1 MESSSQLLRTEI
13 SHYLILADALKE
25 RYGELDDE
33 TLKDTLEGIS
43 ELPEAVAVVI
53 RSSLDDEAYIV
64 GLKGRLED
72 LQARLSRL
80 KERYEKKRALARWA
94 MVEADLEKVVCE
106 DLSVSL
112 RKGGEKL
119 EVIDEARVPEAFFV
133 PQPAKLDRKSLT
145 EALKR
150 GEMVNGALLVMADP
164 TITVRVR

>member
-1 MESSSQLLRTEI
+1 MINDNILRSEV
-13 SHYLILADALKE
+13 SHYLILADNLKE

-43 ELPEAVAVVI
+43 DLPEAVAAVI
-53 RSSLDDEAYIV
+53 RSSLDDEAYIL
-64 GLKGRLED
+64 GLKSRLDD

-80 KERYEKKRALARWA
+80 RDRYEKKRALARWA
-94 MVEADLEKVVCE
+94 MVEADLDKVMAA

-119 EVIDEARVPEAFFV
+119 EVIDEARVAEAFFV
-133 PQPAKLDRKSLT
+133 PQPAKLDRKGLI

-150 GEMVNGALLVMADP
+150 GEMVNGALLVIAEP
-164 TITVRVR
+164 TISVRVR

>member
-1 MESSSQLLRTEI
+1 MSSSELLRSEVP
-13 SHYLILADALKE
+13 HYLILAATLKE

-43 ELPEAVAVVI
+43 DLPEAVAAVI
-53 RSSLDDEAYIV
+53 RSSLDDEAFIV
-64 GLKGRLED
+64 GLKSRLDD
-72 LQARLSRL
+72 LQFRLARLRD
-80 KERYEKKRALARWA
+80 RYEKKRALARWA
-94 MVEADLEKVVCE
+94 MVEADLDKVMAE

-119 EVIDEARVPEAFFV
+119 EVIDESRVPETFFV

-150 GEMVNGALLVMADP
+150 GEMVNGALLVLAEP
-164 TITVRVR
+164 TISVRVR

>member
-1 MESSSQLLRTEI
+1 MNSTNFLRSEV
-13 SHYLILADALKE
+13 SHYLILADTLKE

-43 ELPEAVAVVI
+43 DLPEAVAAVI
-53 RSSLDDEAYIV
+53 RSSLDDEAYIL

-72 LQARLSRL
+72 LQARLGRL
-80 KERYEKKRALARWA
+80 RDRYEKKRALARWA

-106 DLSVSL
+106 DLSINL

-119 EVIDEARVPEAFFV
+119 EVIDEGRVPESFFV
-133 PQPAKLDRKSLT
+133 PQPAKLDRKGLI

-150 GEMVNGALLVMADP
+150 GEMVNGALLVMAEP
-164 TITVRVR
+164 TISVRVR

>member
-1 MESSSQLLRTEI
+1 MQSSEHLRYEV

-25 RYGELDDE
+25 RFGELDDE

-43 ELPEAVAVVI
+43 DLPEAVAAVI
-53 RSSLDDEAYIV
+53 RSSLDDEAFIL
-64 GLKGRLED
+64 GLKGRMED
-72 LQARLSRL
+72 LGSRLSRL
-80 KERYEKKRALARWA
+80 RERYEKKRALARWA
-94 MVEADLEKVVCE
+94 MVEAELEKVMAE

-119 EVIDEARVPEAFFV
+119 EVIDEGRVPETYFV
-133 PQPAKLDRKSLT
+133 PQAAKLDRKTLT

-164 TITVRVR
+164 TISVRVR